1 MTMFLNCNAL
11 GSLRLALRAS
21 LVILVSIILLHAI
34 ISKMKGAWDKDWIP
48 LPYAKDRLKKV

>member
-11 GSLRLALRAS
+11 RSLRLALRAS

-34 ISKMKGAWDKDWIP
+34 ISRMKARMG
-48 LPYAKDRLKKV
+48 